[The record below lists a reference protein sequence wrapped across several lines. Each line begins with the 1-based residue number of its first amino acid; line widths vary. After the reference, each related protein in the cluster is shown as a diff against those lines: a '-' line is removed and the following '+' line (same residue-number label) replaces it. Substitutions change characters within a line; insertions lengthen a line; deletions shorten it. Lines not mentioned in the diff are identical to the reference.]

1 MKAGGRIIFDVL
13 RHTRRDY
20 ALSGQGRG
28 LKAVSRHFGLDPIEL
43 DFGDKVLLDYPLS
56 EIHDYVLSDVD
67 CTKYLFDHYY
77 PQVEFTAELLGVPL
91 EAYVNSP
98 NSYVTKILQGRKLYE
113 QGIITEDI
121 NRDRHPEIYKE
132 DKGNVQA
139 AHIELYEPGQSLRQ
153 MSEPKRPYDHSYSVF

>member
-1 MKAGGRIIFDVL
+1 MYGYNLIGYDIPQILHRASYHGLRNYKKLLNRDGTNYGYTPPKDSKDLRMKAGGRIILDVL
-13 RHTRRDY
+13 RLTRRDY

-77 PQVEFTAELLGVPL
+77 PQIEYTACLL
-91 EAYVNSP
+91 YTSP
-98 NSYVTKILQGRKLYE
+98 SP
-113 QGIITEDI
+113 
-121 NRDRHPEIYKE
+121 RD
-132 DKGNVQA
+132 
-139 AHIELYEPGQSLRQ
+139 
-153 MSEPKRPYDHSYSVF
+153 